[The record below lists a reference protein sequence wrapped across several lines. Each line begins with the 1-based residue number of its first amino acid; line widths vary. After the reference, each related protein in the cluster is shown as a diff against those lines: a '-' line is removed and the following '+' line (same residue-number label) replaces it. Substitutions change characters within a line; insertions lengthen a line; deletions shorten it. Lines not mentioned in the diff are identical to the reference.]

1 MKSGLSRTRK
11 ITYTAILI
19 ALATSLRIT
28 KHLLFGPLQFI
39 NFPGIFT
46 IVGGIIFGPIMGMTV
61 GFTTYLI
68 SDFILGAGPW
78 TIVNALLM
86 GFFGALSGILWRK
99 TNGNFSKIAMGIGV
113 YVIMFAFD
121 VLSSWILNMIFGWPP
136 MIALVYGL
144 LGLFMPNPTGGFMFG
159 VGPIT
164 EATTSIVVVT
174 IVALLLKSKI
184 GGRRYQDT
192 PPLGQ

>member
-1 MKSGLSRTRK
+1 MKRELSRTRK

-19 ALATSLRIT
+19 ALAASLRIT

-46 IVGGIIFGPIMGMTV
+46 IVGGIIFGPVMGMTV
-61 GFTTYLI
+61 GFTTYLL
-68 SDFILGAGPW
+68 SDLALGAGPW

-86 GFFGALSGILWRK
+86 GFFGALSGILWRR
-99 TNGNFSKIAMGIGV
+99 TNSNFSKIAMGIGV

-121 VLSSWILNMIFGWPP
+121 VLSSWILNMIFGWSPTV
-136 MIALVYGL
+136 ALVYGL

-164 EATTSIVVVT
+164 EATTAIVVVS
-174 IVALLLKSKI
+174 IVALLLRSRI
-184 GGRRYQDT
+184 QGRQYQDT
-192 PPLGQ
+192 PPVG